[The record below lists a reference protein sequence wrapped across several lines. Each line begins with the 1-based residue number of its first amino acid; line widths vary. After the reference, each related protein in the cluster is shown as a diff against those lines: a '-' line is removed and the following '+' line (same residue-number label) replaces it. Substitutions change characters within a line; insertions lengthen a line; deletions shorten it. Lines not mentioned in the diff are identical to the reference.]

1 MGLVIAD
8 RNEYDGLQVNPS
20 PNETL
25 SMTTAAFNDIPGT
38 YVFTGERAMRGRH
51 LNRFCM
57 SLMNP
62 ANRARFKAD
71 ERAYLDEWPMS
82 ESQKQAVLKRD
93 YEALLEEGGN
103 IFFVLKIAAVDG
115 RSTQSVAASLAGQS
129 QEEYAAMMRN
139 GGRSPVGLRSISG
152 RF

>member
-1 MGLVIAD
+1 MNILHAMH
-8 RNEYDGLQVNPS
+8 N
-20 PNETL
+20 
-25 SMTTAAFNDIPGT
+25 TAFDDIPGT
-38 YVFTGERAMRGRH
+38 YVFTGERAIEGRH

-57 SLMNP
+57 SLMSA

-71 ERAYLDEWPMS
+71 ERAYLDEWPMT

-93 YEALLEEGGN
+93 FKALLAQGGN

-115 RSTQSVAASLAGQS
+115 RPTQSVAASFAGQS
-129 QEEYAAMMRN
+129 TEEYAAMMRS
-139 GGRSPVGLRSISG
+139 GGRNPTGLRSISG